1 MTDLWSKSTLSEP
14 SNSIP
19 VILVSQN
26 TLGQALAHTGED
38 GDLEKHFDKAAELNP
53 LDPNAILYKDG
64 LFSAPMG
71 LDNYEA
77 ALDLIEEIISQFP
90 KTGNRRG
97 FKAPVMGYLNK
108 GATEHPLW
116 WQRRPQISSEGKP
129 RYHHQLPRPMLPLIG
144 KPNNGKASLSGL
156 TCSDIELA
164 NPFSISLASMCAKN
178 PTAA

>member
-64 LFSAPMG
+64 LFFAQMG
-71 LDNYEA
+71 LGNYET

-90 KTGNRRG
+90 NTGNRRG
-97 FKAPVMGYLNK
+97 FKASVMGYLDK
-108 GATEHPLW
+108 GEEAKQALDDYLAL
-116 WQRRPQISSEGKP
+116 RPNLKTREDYKKIFV
-129 RYHHQLPRPMLPLIG
+129 
-144 KPNNGKASLSGL
+144 PNS
-156 TCSDIELA
+156 
-164 NPFSISLASMCAKN
+164 SLADILIEGLIKAGWE
-178 PTAA
+178 PEGG

>member
-38 GDLEKHFDKAAELNP
+38 GDLEKHFDKATELNP

-64 LFSAPMG
+64 LFSAQMG

-108 GATEHPLW
+108 GDEVKRALDEYLGNSNHAKVDNEWVVKKLKK
-116 WQRRPQISSEGKP
+116 E
-129 RYHHQLPRPMLPLIG
+129 
-144 KPNNGKASLSGL
+144 KAG
-156 TCSDIELA
+156 A
-164 NPFSISLASMCAKN
+164 PA
-178 PTAA
+178 